1 MDTDFISLIDKFYG
15 RVINFFMKNRV
26 TRKSI
31 TAGVLVA
38 VTIGL
43 MVLIFGIFENAV
55 GHGIAIASLAATTT
69 IVVFQSR
76 TRAGKP
82 ATVSFSYIS
91 AAGIGVLVGF
101 IPSESVFLQVAIGVT
116 LLIVLLAT
124 FDRMHPPSVAYLF
137 GFILGDYGFI
147 EFFLTLV
154 ALSAFFVSLAVVVF
168 VLEELAVF
176 LGFAPSKKKKIK
188 SKNFLESLELI
199 IDRAVPFS
207 LVILFVSVLLQ
218 FLYSETLQSYD
229 TFFSY
234 LDWSII
240 TLLVIDLI
248 FKFKKTANTKKFIK
262 GYWLEILAILPFFF
276 ILKGFE
282 GVAHSLKYLTRGS
295 LAIPI
300 ESSALLR
307 FLRPMARFP
316 RFIRMLDNLDS
327 LAGFEK
333 K

>member
-1 MDTDFISLIDKFYG
+1 
-15 RVINFFMKNRV
+15 MKSRV

-31 TAGVLVA
+31 TAGVLIA
-38 VTIGL
+38 STIGL

-55 GHGIAIASLAATTT
+55 GHGIAIASLAATAT

-101 IPSESVFLQVAIGVT
+101 IPNESVFLQVAIGVT

-124 FDRMHPPSVAYLF
+124 FNRMHPPSVAYLF

-147 EFFLTLV
+147 EFFLTLI
-154 ALSAFFVSLAVVVF
+154 ALAAFFVSLAVVVF
-168 VLEELAVF
+168 VLEELVVF
-176 LGFAPSKKKKIK
+176 FGFAPSKKKKIK
-188 SKNFLESLELI
+188 SKNFLELVDFI
-199 IDRAVPFS
+199 VDRAVPFS
-207 LVILFVSVLLQ
+207 LVILFISVLLQ
-218 FLYSETLQSYD
+218 FLYPDTLKTYD
-229 TFFSY
+229 IFFSY

-240 TLLVIDLI
+240 ALLILDLI
-248 FKFKKTANTKKFIK
+248 FKFKKTADTKKFVK
-262 GYWLEILAILPFFF
+262 GYWLEILAVLPFFF

-282 GVAHSLKYLTRGS
+282 GVAYSLKYLTKGS
-295 LAIPI
+295 LIIPVS
-300 ESSALLR
+300 SSALLR